1 MKIKENISLIT
12 KPIVVFI
19 IGFAVIFI
27 TSASSPAFMGTAIC
41 LTIGTVFILVADAI
55 KKFSNISKENCTYS
69 TLGVISGYSKP
80 DSDSAAFPV
89 YTYQYGG
96 NEYTVRSNVSSSFRN
111 PAVGEEVDIF
121 LNPDNPEDS
130 YLEVLTR
137 STDIIC
143 KIFKYTGIVLV
154 ITAFAIA
161 LIICAI
167 TII

>member
-19 IGFAVIFI
+19 IGFVFIFI
-27 TSASSPAFMGTAIC
+27 TSASFPAFMGTAIC

-89 YTYQYGG
+89 YTDQYGG
-96 NEYTVRSNVSSSFRN
+96 NEYTYVQSEAYDGFISGRN
-111 PAVGEEVDIF
+111 YNVDIG
-121 LNPDNPEDS
+121 
-130 YLEVLTR
+130 
-137 STDIIC
+137 STV
-143 KIFKYTGIVLV
+143 KIASISFPKNSIRG
-154 ITAFAIA
+154 F
-161 LIICAI
+161 
-167 TII
+167 